1 MTSPVD
7 AVETVVCPA
16 CGSAVPDGTFCGCCG
31 VELGAA
37 PALWRTLLR
46 PSAFAAAPGE
56 QLAFPAFTSSL
67 FPHLEKPS
75 HSPFRISLLLLFAAL
90 VAFSLLGLVGPLITV
105 AGLGVPVLFVLYLWQ
120 TDVYRDMPRHGLFV
134 SAMIGT
140 ALGVGWTVF
149 TGGVVARAYG
159 IPMAAGFALEQ
170 ILSVGLAVSL
180 VGAFLMTL
188 PAIVVRLLRPP
199 GRESLDGFVI
209 GALGALTF
217 TGASTITNFA
227 PQFVSGLI
235 TNVNPLRLAVHA
247 ALYGVAAPL
256 TAAASGGLI
265 GILLWFRPGASARAH
280 PGRVRAVLLLFSL
293 LVASL
298 YGAVWVMEAARL
310 PQITQLVFHLVLA
323 LVAMFGLRVAV
334 QMALL
339 REAHDPA
346 TGQPVLCVHCDR
358 IVPEMPFC
366 SFCGAASRASSR
378 LSRRL
383 RKESPPVPTATD
395 VDGSV

>member
-1 MTSPVD
+1 MTSAVDPVG
-7 AVETVVCPA
+7 TVVCPA
-16 CGSAVPDGTFCGCCG
+16 CGSAVPDGMFCGCCG
-31 VELGAA
+31 AELDAA
-37 PALWRTLLR
+37 STLWRTLLR
-46 PSAFAAAPGE
+46 PTAFVAAPGE
-56 QLAFPAFTSSL
+56 RLAFPTFTSSL

-75 HSPFRISLLLLFAAL
+75 RSPFRISLLLLCAAL
-90 VAFSLLGLVGPLITV
+90 AAFSWLGLVGPLITV

-120 TDVYRDMPRHGLFV
+120 TDVYRDMPRHALAV
-134 SAMIGT
+134 SAVIGT

-159 IPMAAGFALEQ
+159 IPMAAGFALER

-180 VGAFLMTL
+180 AGAFLMTL

-235 TNVNPLRLAVHA
+235 TNVKPLRLAVHA

-265 GILLWFRPGASARAH
+265 GIMLWFRPGARASAH
-280 PGRVRAVLLLFSL
+280 PGRVRAALLLFTL
-293 LVASL
+293 LVVSL

-310 PQITQLVFHLVLA
+310 PQMTQLVFHLALA
-323 LVAMFGLRVAV
+323 LVAMFGLRVAI

-339 REAHDPA
+339 REAQDPA
-346 TGQPVLCVHCDR
+346 TGRPVLCVHCDR
-358 IVPEMPFC
+358 VVPDMPFC
-366 SFCGAASRASSR
+366 PSCGAASRASSR

-383 RKESPPVPTATD
+383 RRESPPVRTGTVA
-395 VDGSV
+395 DGPV